1 MINSIYLICSDTDT
15 TQDVSFHGVFHSL
28 REVDEFFYDKMLR
41 PVQPSWTVHTPQQSW
56 GVRDR
61 VDDDR
66 ARLYGW
72 AVRSVRD
79 INVGR
84 YVTVASVRGRWFHI
98 YRYLP
103 NDVSR
108 TIHFAVTKDLS
119 EPAGLVD
126 FHTFSERYEDAV
138 DSVPNCYDDL
148 GGEVTH
154 IAEIFNFTL
163 P

>member
-1 MINSIYLICSDTDT
+1 MINSIYLICSDIDT
-15 TQDVSFHGVFHSL
+15 HDIAFHGVFHSL

-41 PVQPSWTVHTPQQSW
+41 
-56 GVRDR
+56 DR
-61 VDDDR
+61 VDDER

-79 INVGR
+79 IQNDR
-84 YVTVASVRGRWFHI
+84 YISVASVRGRWFHI

-108 TIHFAVTKDLS
+108 TIHFVVTKDLS

-126 FHTFSERYEDAV
+126 FHAFCERYEDAV
-138 DSVPNCYDDL
+138 DAVPNCYDDL
-148 GGEVTH
+148 GGENTH

>member
-1 MINSIYLICSDTDT
+1 MISPIYLICSDTDT
-15 TQDVSFHGVFHSL
+15 TQDISFHGVFHSL
-28 REVDEFFYDKMLR
+28 REMDEFFYDKMLR
-41 PVQPSWTVHTPQQSW
+41 
-56 GVRDR
+56 DR
-61 VDDDR
+61 VDDER

-79 INVGR
+79 IQIGR
-84 YVTVASVRGRWFHI
+84 YISVASVRGRWFHI

-103 NDVSR
+103 NDWNR

-126 FHTFSERYEDAV
+126 FHTFSERYDEAV

-148 GGEVTH
+148 GGDVTH
-154 IAEIFNFTL
+154 NAEIFNFTL